1 MSFVCSDSSENGVTK
16 EKVRTNVSGKLPFS
30 EYLGIQSNGL
40 ELSKGQILAR
50 TCGTIWWK
58 KMLGH
63 HSKKGF
69 EKNEHACIV
78 EGVRGFRIFL
88 PVRYL
93 KVAVTGGP
101 DSENSKLV
109 KAPTVPKL
117 TSRNPGHATGAHWH
131 RYIKLW
137 EKRISSIN
145 FLMEQISDFRLSTK
159 LSKIY
164 HHQKDIIK
172 QETIK
177 SCWEF
182 DLMTH
187 FGQSWPVLGIAATG
201 SR

>member
-1 MSFVCSDSSENGVTK
+1 MFRFIWEWRYKRKSAYERIRQITVFRVSRDPKQWTGTFQGSNTCTNLWNNMMEENAGSSFQERIWKEWACLHSGGSSWVSD
-16 EKVRTNVSGKLPFS
+16 FS
-30 EYLGIQSNGL
+30 ARQVF
-40 ELSKGQILAR
+40 KG
-50 TCGTIWWK
+50 
-58 KMLGH
+58 
-63 HSKKGF
+63 
-69 EKNEHACIV
+69 
-78 EGVRGFRIFL
+78 
-88 PVRYL
+88 
-93 KVAVTGGP
+93 GGP